1 MMRMWNVLLVGG
13 AAGAL
18 GCGGQQPADTGK
30 TPAKSDGSTV
40 KTVSKTET
48 KTTEV
53 AKKEH
58 DHSGWWCDEHGVQEP
73 ACSMCQGDVFKKL
86 KPEEICKNHPDRAKA
101 QCFICNPDLRAKY
114 AAVYQAKYD
123 KDPPEPEGNMPEKK

>member
-1 MMRMWNVLLVGG
+1 MMRLWIAMFVGVV
-13 AAGAL
+13 AVAL
-18 GCGGQQPADTGK
+18 GCGGEQAADPPK
-30 TPAKSDGSTV
+30 KPAKTDGSAV
-40 KTVSKTET
+40 KTVEKTET

-58 DHSGWWCDEHGVQEP
+58 DHSGWWCDEHGVPE
-73 ACSMCQGDVFKKL
+73 AECSVCQGTVFKKL
-86 KPEEICKNHPDRAKA
+86 KPDEICKNHPDRAKA

-114 AAVYQAKYD
+114 AAVYRAKYD